1 MQSETAAAERSGPS
15 PATET
20 PDSFKKLFT
29 SASTYNLQA
38 VTLGY
43 LRSSYEV
50 A

>member
-1 MQSETAAAERSGPS
+1 MRSGMPS
-15 PATET
+15 SDSGGHET

-43 LRSSYEV
+43 GGSSYEV